1 MQFINTQI
9 KAGVWQGDL
18 VGTGDNEPDVGITH
32 LGSSLDGVTCQQ
44 DATHNVWRVTVPI
57 PTALISDGVQAFVV
71 SDAAGTTLCS
81 FTILCGEPLADDLRA
96 EVSLLRE
103 ELDLLKKAFRRHCS
117 ES

>member
-18 VGTGDNEPDVGITH
+18 VGAGGNDPEVRITH
-32 LGSSLDGVTCQQ
+32 LGSPLDGVTCKQ

-57 PTALISDGVQAFVV
+57 PTALISDGVQTFVV
-71 SDAAGTTLCS
+71 SDAVGTTFSS